1 MALEKGQKR
10 NRITLRVRLKEKQ
23 SVNNLAYPYSRWR
36 SKSSTTCLTQS
47 QVEVAIVHFYF
58 SIFYFSFLRI

>member
-1 MALEKGQKR
+1 MKRGQKR
-10 NRITLRVRLKEKQ
+10 NPDLLGQGTKEKQ

-58 SIFYFSFLRI
+58 SIFYFSFLHV